1 MHISYLRTVGGSV
14 MFAIPKP
21 ILEAMNLE
29 PNQAVGLSI
38 ENGKIT
44 FDPVPNAPKRPRR
57 SKYTSAELVA
67 QCDMSPPLSSEDQAW
82 LNAPSVGREGE
93 E

>member
-29 PNQAVGLSI
+29 SDQAIGLSI
-38 ENGKIT
+38 ENGKIV
-44 FDPVPNAPKRPRR
+44 FDPIPGAPKRMRR

-67 QCDMSPPLSSEDQAW
+67 QSDVSAPLSPDDQAW
-82 LNAPSVGREGE
+82 LNAPSVGREGIE
-93 E
+93 

>member
-44 FDPVPNAPKRPRR
+44 FDPVPDASKRVRR
-57 SKYTSAELVA
+57 SKYTSAELLA
-67 QCDMSPPLSSEDQAW
+67 QCDMSAPLSPDDQAW
-82 LNAPSVGREGE
+82 LNAPPVGREGVE
-93 E
+93 

>member
-44 FDPVPNAPKRPRR
+44 FDPVPDVPKRQRR
-57 SKYTSAELVA
+57 SKYISAELVA
-67 QCDMSPPLSSEDQAW
+67 QCDVSAPLSPDDQAW
-82 LNAPSVGREGE
+82 LNAPSVGRERVE
-93 E
+93 